1 MLRYDDMVLRAVAFS
16 LTPLFMGD
24 ERISLSLSGV
34 ADCTVLQIPVGA
46 LLAMRSHRVAA

>member
-1 MLRYDDMVLRAVAFS
+1 MPRYDDMVLRAVAS
-16 LTPLFMGD
+16 WETL
-24 ERISLSLSGV
+24 SLSLSGV

>member
-1 MLRYDDMVLRAVAFS
+1 MPRYDDMVLRAVASYETLS
-16 LTPLFMGD
+16 L
-24 ERISLSLSGV
+24 SLSLSGV

>member
-1 MLRYDDMVLRAVAFS
+1 MPRYDDMVLRAVAS
-16 LTPLFMGD
+16 WET
-24 ERISLSLSGV
+24 LSLSGV